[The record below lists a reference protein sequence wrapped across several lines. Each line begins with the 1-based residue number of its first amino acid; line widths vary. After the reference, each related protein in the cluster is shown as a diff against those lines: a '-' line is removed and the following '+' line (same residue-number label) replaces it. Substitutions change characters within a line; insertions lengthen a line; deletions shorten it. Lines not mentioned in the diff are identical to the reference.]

1 MPVRLETTGAAAVAH
16 AMRQINPDVVAA
28 YPITPQTPVVEYFAT
43 FVANGEVDTVMVPV
57 ESEHSAMSAVVGSA
71 AAGART
77 MTATA
82 ANGLALMVEIVYIA
96 ASYRLPIV
104 MPIVNRALSGP
115 INIHCD
121 HSDAMLVRDS
131 GWVQLFCEN
140 HQEAY
145 DMTIIATKLAENEK
159 VLLPVMVNLDG
170 FITSHGADS
179 FEMLEDEKVREFVG
193 TWEPKYPLLDIAKP
207 VTHGSIDMFDYYFE
221 HHRQQEEG
229 MENAY
234 NIIPEVFAE
243 FEKLT
248 GRKYDY
254 LDLYKTEDADYV
266 MVVVNST
273 ASTAKYVVDEYRE
286 KGIKVGLVK
295 PWVFTPFPKE
305 SFKNALNGKKA
316 VVVLDRAMSFGKE
329 APLYTLVKSS
339 LYDISEK
346 PAMGSFVYGLG
357 GRDVTPHMLREAFD
371 AAINGELE
379 LDKQKYLG
387 LRD

>member
-1 MPVRLETTGAAAVAH
+1 MPNRVSLTGAAAVSQ

-28 YPITPQTPVVEYFAT
+28 YPITPQTPVVEYYAQY
-43 FVANGEVDTVMVPV
+43 VADGLVDTCMIPV

-131 GWVQLFCEN
+131 GWIQLMAED

-145 DMTIIATKLAENEK
+145 DMTIMATKIAEHED
-159 VLLPVMVNLDG
+159 VLLPVMVNFDG
-170 FITSHGADS
+170 FITSHGVDV
-179 FEMLEDEKVREFVG
+179 FEMLDDEVVKEFVG
-193 TWEPKYPLLDIAKP
+193 EWVPKYPLLNTEKP
-207 VTHGSIDMFDYYFE
+207 ITHGSLDLFDWYFE
-221 HHRQQEEG
+221 HHRQQEEA
-229 MENAY
+229 MEQAY
-234 NIIPEVFAE
+234 KNLPAVFEA
-243 FEKLT
+243 FEKLS
-248 GRKYDY
+248 GRNYDF
-254 LDLYKTEDADYV
+254 LDLYKTEDADHV
-266 MVVVNST
+266 MIVMNST
-273 ASTAKYVVDEYRE
+273 ASTAKFVIDELRE
-286 KGIKVGLVK
+286 QGLKVGLVK
-295 PWVFTPFPKE
+295 PRVFTPFPKKE
-305 SFKNALNGKKA
+305 LKAALDGKQS

-329 APLYTLVKSS
+329 APLYSLVKSA
-339 LYDISEK
+339 LYDAVSR
-346 PAMGSFVYGLG
+346 PQLGSFVYGLG
-357 GRDVTPHMLREAFD
+357 GRDTTPEQLKEAFSY
-371 AAINGELE
+371 AVEGKLS
-379 LDKQKYLG
+379 LDKQLYLG